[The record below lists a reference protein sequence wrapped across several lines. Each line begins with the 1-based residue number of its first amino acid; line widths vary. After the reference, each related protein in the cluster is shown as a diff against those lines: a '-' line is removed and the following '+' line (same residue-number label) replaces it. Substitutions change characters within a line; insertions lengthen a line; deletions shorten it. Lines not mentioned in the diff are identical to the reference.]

1 MATLWRFESS
11 LGHQDLKISRL
22 YAGLFHFCASFSVL
36 FRSQRGEDGKGLAK
50 HRCFARPLFLS
61 PHFWARIESF
71 SLTIERG
78 ETQFLRDVKIF

>member
-1 MATLWRFESS
+1 M
-11 LGHQDLKISRL
+11 
-22 YAGLFHFCASFSVL
+22 L